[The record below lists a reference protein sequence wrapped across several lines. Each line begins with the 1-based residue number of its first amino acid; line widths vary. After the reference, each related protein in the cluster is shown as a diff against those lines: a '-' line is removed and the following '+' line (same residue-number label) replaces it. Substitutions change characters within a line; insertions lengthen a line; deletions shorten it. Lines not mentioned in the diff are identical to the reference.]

1 MEKGDWQVIII
12 VIMVLIII
20 AFLTMSMDKLFPTP
34 TVQQAIKQVVVNAT

>member
-12 VIMVLIII
+12 VIIVLVII

-34 TVQQAIKQVVVNAT
+34 TVKQAVEQVLVNAT